1 MEHYVWSKGQLED
14 ARDLLMWDRVNFLDE
29 ALIELREQQMS
40 LNKEGRFAEAGE
52 KFNEFMLLAIEL
64 GLVRDEQEIE
74 MIPLPV
80 YLVDQIDAIV
90 IRCFEEAD
98 RS

>member
-1 MEHYVWSKGQLED
+1 
-14 ARDLLMWDRVNFLDE
+14 
-29 ALIELREQQMS
+29 
-40 LNKEGRFAEAGE
+40 
-52 KFNEFMLLAIEL
+52 MLLAIEL
-64 GLVRDEQEIE
+64 GLVRDEEIE

-80 YLVDQIDAIV
+80 YLVDQIDSIV